1 MNLQKITEILATEP
15 AYRLKQVKRA
25 VFVDLISNW
34 SQVTNLALALREK
47 LNAEC
52 SLVIDGQLVQ
62 GQADNNVQ
70 KAILILADGLKI
82 ETVLMRHKTGRQTV
96 CVSSQVGC
104 ALACAFCATGQN
116 GFKRNLSADEIVEQV
131 LFFQRVLKKENC
143 RVNNVVFMGM
153 GEPLLNYDAVLAAI
167 KTINDPLAL
176 GIGMRHISVSTVGI
190 IENIKKLAAEDLQIN
205 LALSLHAPNDELRS
219 KIMPINKK
227 FALNEVLKVMDFYA
241 SQTNRRVM
249 LEYIMIKDFNDQPE
263 QAQELVGLI
272 KKSFKAENQKL
283 VFVNLIVYNPTG
295 IFKPATDSVIKEF
308 HDYLMQEGI
317 DATIRFRF
325 GNDINAAC
333 GQLVYGKNNLD

>member
-1 MNLQKITEILATEP
+1 MNLKKINEILVAEP
-15 AYRLKQVKRA
+15 SYRLKQIKRA
-25 VFVDLISNW
+25 VFVDLITDW
-34 SQVTNLALALREK
+34 LEATNLTLALREK
-47 LNAEC
+47 LNTEC
-52 SLVIDGQLVQ
+52 PLTIAGELIQ

-70 KAILILADGLKI
+70 KAILTLADGLKI

-104 ALACAFCATGQN
+104 ALACTFCATGQN

-131 LFFQRVLKKENC
+131 LFFQRVLKNENSK
-143 RVNNVVFMGM
+143 VNNVVFMGM
-153 GEPLLNYDAVLAAI
+153 GEPLLNYEAVLAAI

-190 IENIKKLAAEDLQIN
+190 VENIKKLATEDLQIN
-205 LALSLHAPNDELRS
+205 LALSLHASNNELRS

-227 FALNEVLKVMDFYA
+227 FALAEVLKAMDFYA
-241 SQTNRRVM
+241 GQTNRRVM
-249 LEYIMIKDFNDQPE
+249 LEYIMIKDFNDQLE
-263 QAQELVGLI
+263 QARELVGLI
-272 KKSFKAENQKL
+272 RKSFKAENQKL
-283 VFVNLIVYNPTG
+283 VFVNLIAYNPTG
-295 IFKPATDSVIKEF
+295 IFEPAADGVIKNF

-325 GNDINAAC
+325 GGDINAAC